1 MRGKGARLAGMRG
14 KGARLAG
21 MRGKGAGLAGMRGKG
36 AGLAG
41 MRAARARGLQAC
53 AARARGLQACA
64 AMPRA
69 RAKNGGLKLVR
80 RASVTIV
87 ILCAAVRL
95 GWCQTAAKG
104 GIQGVVQDES
114 GKPVA
119 GATAVATGVG
129 TSTHQSHTVTTNA
142 AGAYSFTGLEPGQY
156 LVCVQTP
163 GGPHLDPCQW
173 SKPAPITVSS
183 GATAANQATTAVK
196 GAVIQVRIDD
206 PLKLMSTGKGSSA
219 GDIVVGLL
227 LPRDLLQP
235 MRLASSD
242 AGGRTYDAAIPTGT
256 PVRVQIHSTHLQIS
270 DSVGLSL
277 APVGAAAG
285 AGAGVANMA
294 SASTQTVQ
302 APVGTGT
309 HVMTFRV
316 TGKK

>member
-1 MRGKGARLAGMRG
+1 
-14 KGARLAG
+14 
-21 MRGKGAGLAGMRGKG
+21 
-36 AGLAG
+36 
-41 MRAARARGLQAC
+41 MRA
-53 AARARGLQACA
+53 
-64 AMPRA
+64 
-69 RAKNGGLKLVR
+69 
-80 RASVTIV
+80 
-87 ILCAAVRL
+87 
-95 GWCQTAAKG
+95 
-104 GIQGVVQDES
+104 
-114 GKPVA
+114 
-119 GATAVATGVG
+119 
-129 TSTHQSHTVTTNA
+129 
-142 AGAYSFTGLEPGQY
+142 
-156 LVCVQTP
+156 
-163 GGPHLDPCQW
+163 
-173 SKPAPITVSS
+173 ITVSS
-183 GATAANQATTAVK
+183 GATTANQATTAVK